1 MCHVKYISCHI
12 KCCFLSQ
19 AQLNL
24 MHCRE
29 MCRTDDGD
37 DLYETLSELDVD
49 AERSINIEDT
59 QNHTLSGHQMEMDIC
74 PAYGK
79 VN

>member
-1 MCHVKYISCHI
+1 MSYKML
-12 KCCFLSQ
+12 FSQ
-19 AQLNL
+19 INL

-29 MCRTDDGD
+29 MCHTDDGV
-37 DLYETLSELDVD
+37 DLYERLSELDVD
-49 AERSINIEDT
+49 AEGSINIEDT
-59 QNHTLSGHQMEMDIC
+59 QNHTLSGHQMEMETC